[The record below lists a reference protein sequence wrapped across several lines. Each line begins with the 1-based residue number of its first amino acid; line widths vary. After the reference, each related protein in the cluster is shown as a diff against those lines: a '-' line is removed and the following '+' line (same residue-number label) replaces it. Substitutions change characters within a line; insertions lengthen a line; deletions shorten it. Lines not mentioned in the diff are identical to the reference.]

1 MSTREGTGD
10 EGPQLT
16 VQNFAQIVRGR
27 WKLICG
33 AIIIAV
39 FAAGAYSFVITPQY
53 QASTRLFVSTTSD
66 GTNSQTYDGG
76 LFAERRV
83 LSYTEL
89 LTGEILAQRTIDK
102 LGLDMSAA
110 ELQAEVEASVP
121 TDTVLIDVNVS
132 DSSPA
137 RARDIANTLADQ
149 FVVMAA
155 GLETPQLGAEPNARV
170 IVQQRA
176 EIPDNPVN
184 SKTVRTLA
192 IATVMGALIGIV
204 FALVRD
210 RIDDSVRGAEALE
223 RATGVGLLADVPFD
237 EQRRDTPLI
246 SFDAERSTVAD
257 AFRELRIN
265 LRFLQ
270 VTDGPR
276 VLVIASGMPY
286 EGRTMTAVNLALA
299 LAEIDHT
306 VVVVD
311 GDLRRPRVASCL
323 DLVGQAGLSTVLTG
337 EASLREALQETR
349 FPRLAALT
357 SGAIPPNPTEL
368 LESQAAKN
376 VLSELSRQYDY
387 VIVDSPSLVVTDA
400 ALLAASSQGVLMVAR
415 FGKTRRKQLADAIHS
430 LRLAGAPVL
439 GAVLTM
445 TPHKKQSKGG
455 AYYDSASASA
465 VHRDSRGRAG
475 RWRLGRARS
484 G

>member
-1 MSTREGTGD
+1 
-10 EGPQLT
+10 
-16 VQNFAQIVRGR
+16 
-27 WKLICG
+27 
-33 AIIIAV
+33 
-39 FAAGAYSFVITPQY
+39 
-53 QASTRLFVSTTSD
+53 
-66 GTNSQTYDGG
+66 
-76 LFAERRV
+76 
-83 LSYTEL
+83 
-89 LTGEILAQRTIDK
+89 
-102 LGLDMSAA
+102 
-110 ELQAEVEASVP
+110 
-121 TDTVLIDVNVS
+121 
-132 DSSPA
+132 
-137 RARDIANTLADQ
+137 
-149 FVVMAA
+149 
-155 GLETPQLGAEPNARV
+155 
-170 IVQQRA
+170 
-176 EIPDNPVN
+176 
-184 SKTVRTLA
+184 
-192 IATVMGALIGIV
+192 
-204 FALVRD
+204 
-210 RIDDSVRGAEALE
+210 
-223 RATGVGLLADVPFD
+223 
-237 EQRRDTPLI
+237 
-246 SFDAERSTVAD
+246 
-257 AFRELRIN
+257 
-265 LRFLQ
+265 
-270 VTDGPR
+270 
-276 VLVIASGMPY
+276 
-286 EGRTMTAVNLALA
+286 MTAVNLALA

-465 VHRDSRGRAG
+465 SAVHRDSRGRAG